1 MDAEAAHRAQ
11 LAASGLLAASD
22 LLERERLA
30 LLRAGT
36 PDLNARRRRP
46 DSAPA
51 TGPPEPEPFIA
62 GLDAVCRRPP
72 ARRLNRV
79 PRLIPTSLCAAQ
91 DVPLDA
97 LLGSLQLAAINQW
110 QAQRQRDAA

>member
-62 GLDAVCRRPP
+62 GLDAVRHRPP
-72 ARRLNRV
+72 ARRLTRA
-79 PRLIPTSLCAAQ
+79 PSDPTFPSQ